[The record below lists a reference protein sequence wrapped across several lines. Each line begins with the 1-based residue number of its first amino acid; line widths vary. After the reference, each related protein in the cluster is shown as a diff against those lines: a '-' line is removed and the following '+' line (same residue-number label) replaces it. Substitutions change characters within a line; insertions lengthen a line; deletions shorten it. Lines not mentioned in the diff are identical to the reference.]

1 MCPSRLTCHVA
12 APVLVASLALGA
24 GAQQAVPDTET
35 YIEPRILERENPVY
49 PGTAAMNRR
58 EGWVVL
64 SYVVTT
70 EGAVTEP
77 MIEDSS
83 GSEAFERAALRAVT
97 SWKYSP
103 ATNNGQPVEHAMTK
117 TRIQFQLEDGV
128 DGVTPGAMR
137 KFRQISSL
145 MDEGKFA
152 EAEPLVAEL
161 EFGERA
167 NLYEDAWF
175 WWIKFVYLQKSGSTD
190 EEEMRK
196 SLRRA
201 IGYQEEYLA
210 PAQYVQAAHSLFV
223 LDVRA
228 KDVSSAIATFAKLRD
243 AKAAMRR
250 AENYAAAIEALTPT
264 YEQLVQL
271 VEGENVLVTR
281 ARIGEFDYWV
291 HDLVRRSFSM
301 VNIVG
306 RLDVLDIRC
315 ERSTRRYNSIPA
327 DSTWT
332 IPQSWGSC
340 GVYIKGEQGTTFAFH
355 EYPATAAAQPT
366 NVPPSDLA
374 PTQ

>member
-1 MCPSRLTCHVA
+1 MCPSRLPRNVA

-35 YIEPRILERENPVY
+35 YIEPRALERVNPDY
-49 PGTAAMNRR
+49 PSSAQMNRR
-58 EGWVVL
+58 EGWVLL
-64 SYVVTT
+64 SYVVST
-70 EGAVTEP
+70 EGTVTEP

-83 GSEAFERAALRAVT
+83 GSEALEQAALRAIT

-117 TRIQFQLEDGV
+117 TRFTFQIEDGAE
-128 DGVTPGAMR
+128 GATPAAMR
-137 KFRQISSL
+137 KFYQISRH
-145 MDEGKFA
+145 MNDGNFA
-152 EAEPLVAEL
+152 EAEPFVAEL
-161 EFGERA
+161 EFGGRA

-175 WWIKFVYLQKSGSTD
+175 WWIKFVYLQKSGSSD

-196 SLRRA
+196 CLRRA
-201 IGYQEEYLA
+201 IGYEEAYLA
-210 PAQYVQAAHSLFV
+210 PDQYVQAAYSLFV
-223 LDVRA
+223 LDARA
-228 KDVSSAIATFAKLRD
+228 KDVSAAIATFGKLRD
-243 AKAAMRR
+243 AKPAIRR
-250 AENYAAAIEALTPT
+250 ADNYDWAIETLTPT
-264 YEQLVQL
+264 YEQLVQI
-271 VEGENVLVTR
+271 VEGESTLVTQ